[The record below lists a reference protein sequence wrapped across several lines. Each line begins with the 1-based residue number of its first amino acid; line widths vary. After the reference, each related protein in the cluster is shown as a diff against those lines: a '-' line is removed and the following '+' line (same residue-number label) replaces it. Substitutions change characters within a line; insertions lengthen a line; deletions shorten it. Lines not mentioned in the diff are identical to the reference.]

1 MNDFFSRTEMLIG
14 SERLNIL
21 SQSKVAIVG
30 IGGVGSYA
38 VEALARSGIGAIVMI
53 DGDNVDRTN
62 INRQIHANGHTIGMP
77 KVHAMEKR
85 VLSINPIIKIDTHH
99 MEYNSETSQILIE
112 RDYDYVIDAIDTISA
127 KIDLVIQC
135 KDMGIPIISSMG
147 AGNKMDPTAF
157 RVTDIFET
165 HTDPIARIMRS
176 RLRDE
181 GIDNLKVVWS
191 DETPIRR
198 DTDGPRVPSSIAF
211 VPSVAGLI
219 MAGEVI
225 KDLINW
231 EASMA

>member
-14 SERLNIL
+14 SKELNIL
-21 SQSKVAIVG
+21 SQSKVAVVG

-38 VEALARSGIGAIVMI
+38 VEALARSGVGAIVMV
-53 DGDNVDRTN
+53 DGDSVDRTN
-62 INRQIHANGHTIGMP
+62 INRQIHANVHTIGLP
-77 KVHAMEKR
+77 KVHAMKER
-85 VLSINPIIKIDTHH
+85 VLSINPIIEVETYH
-99 MEYNSETSQILIE
+99 MEYNSETSQMLIE

-135 KDMGIPIISSMG
+135 KDMEIPIISSMG

-157 RVTDIFET
+157 RVTDIFDT

-181 GIDNLKVVWS
+181 GIDDLKVVWS
-191 DETPIRR
+191 DERPIRR
-198 DTDGPRVPSSIAF
+198 HTDGPRVPSSIAF
-211 VPSVAGLI
+211 VPSVVGLI

-231 EASMA
+231 ED